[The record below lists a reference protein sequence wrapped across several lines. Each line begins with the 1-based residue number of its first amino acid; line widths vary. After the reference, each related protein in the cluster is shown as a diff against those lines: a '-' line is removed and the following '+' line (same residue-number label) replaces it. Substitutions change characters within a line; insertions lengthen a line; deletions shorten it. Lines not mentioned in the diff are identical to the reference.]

1 MQPHFINNWKHVWS
15 KIKCC
20 VKYSGYFN
28 SSRGLWHNISHLYI
42 AAVRGRVTRLRTGV
56 MQFLHRERRDPESTG
71 GCTHS
76 ATDVR
81 CRPGRLE
88 ERCTWLRSILLRSA
102 PHPPRPY
109 IAQRT
114 DALRFQGAVPLST
127 WACQIS
133 DIATPTPTLLDST
146 RGTHCTLKLI
156 ELFTI
161 ICNTGTVHW

>member
-1 MQPHFINNWKHVWS
+1 MKASRSNWMQNCITRRKLLRQSSFVR
-15 KIKCC
+15 
-20 VKYSGYFN
+20 VDN
-28 SSRGLWHNISHLYI
+28 SMLVTVTATISHLQRRRE
-42 AAVRGRVTRLRTGV
+42 AVTSCARLVPRAGCS
-56 MQFLHRERRDPESTG
+56 FLHWESRDPESTG

-114 DALRFQGAVPLST
+114 DALRTLRVQSSLST

-133 DIATPTPTLLDST
+133 NIATATPMVLDFRRGGHWSRNKLL
-146 RGTHCTLKLI
+146 
-156 ELFTI
+156 
-161 ICNTGTVHW
+161 